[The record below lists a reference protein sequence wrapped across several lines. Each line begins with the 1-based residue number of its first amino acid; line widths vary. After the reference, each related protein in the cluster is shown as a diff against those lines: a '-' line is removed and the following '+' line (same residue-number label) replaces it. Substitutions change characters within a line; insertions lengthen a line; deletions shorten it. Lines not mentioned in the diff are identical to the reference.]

1 MISKILNLK
10 KVSLCSG
17 YSRRLRTTSVP
28 IISEAECRAPY
39 VYGDTLT
46 SGMFCAGDLQGG
58 SDSCQGDSG
67 GPFVCPINGK
77 IGQNNILCRTVCL
90 LFKPMLY
97 LRKLSKLTFACKV
110 FTNLSLNVGNYLL
123 CCPLHYLQT
132 TFH

>member
-1 MISKILNLK
+1 MISKILNLN

-77 IGQNNILCRTVCL
+77 IGQNNMLCHMPFVQANVVPKKTIQTNICL
-90 LFKPMLY
+90 
-97 LRKLSKLTFACKV
+97 
-110 FTNLSLNVGNYLL
+110 
-123 CCPLHYLQT
+123 
-132 TFH
+132 